1 MLNILGGMDT
11 ATGGTLTVDGKDITA
26 YDSRQLTGYRRDDIG
41 FVFQFYNLIP
51 NLTALENV
59 ELALQICK
67 DPLDAKKVLEDVGL
81 GDRLDNFPAQLS
93 GGEQQRV
100 SIARALA
107 KNPKLLLCDEP
118 TGALDS
124 RSTDELLGLF
134 ARINAGGQ
142 TILMVTH
149 SVKAA
154 SKAGRVLF
162 IRDGEVFHQVYRGQM
177 TDEQLYQKISD
188 TLTML
193 ATGGDRR

>member
-1 MLNILGGMDT
+1 MLDTFNVKDNISLPLVLKGENYKHMDSKLQPIAKELG
-11 ATGGTLTVDGKDITA
+11 I
-26 YDSRQLTGYRRDDIG
+26 S
-41 FVFQFYNLIP
+41 
-51 NLTALENV
+51 
-59 ELALQICK
+59 
-67 DPLDAKKVLEDVGL
+67 
-81 GDRLDNFPAQLS
+81 
-93 GGEQQRV
+93 
-100 SIARALA
+100 ALA
-107 KNPKLLLCDEP
+107 KNIEISEVETKTAVARALITEPRLILADEP